1 MQENNITQKNLGETQ
16 TKSKHKNSNKLLH
29 STHNCI
35 QSIQSS
41 VVQDHT
47 KLAYLKAP
55 NLQLE
60 KLEKSMAKKLTTQHM
75 SFSFPF
81 YDFIF

>member
-1 MQENNITQKNLGETQ
+1 MI
-16 TKSKHKNSNKLLH
+16 KLLH

-47 KLAYLKAP
+47 TLAYLKAP
-55 NLQLE
+55 NLQFE
-60 KLEKSMAKKLTTQHM
+60 ITGEVNG
-75 SFSFPF
+75 
-81 YDFIF
+81 

>member
-1 MQENNITQKNLGETQ
+1 MF
-16 TKSKHKNSNKLLH
+16 KLLH

-47 KLAYLKAP
+47 TLAYLKEP
-55 NLQLE
+55 YLQLE
-60 KLEKSMAKKLTTQHM
+60 TTGEVNG
-75 SFSFPF
+75 
-81 YDFIF
+81 

>member
-16 TKSKHKNSNKLLH
+16 TKSKHKNLNKSLH

-60 KLEKSMAKKLTTQHM
+60 KTGEVNG
-75 SFSFPF
+75 
-81 YDFIF
+81 